1 MKDGKKEV
9 IVVQGP
15 PGSGKSAVAI
25 NLWIESVMKYSKE
38 KDCGNIVFVTTSGSQ
53 SDNWSEIFNYYG
65 YQYHASDLILK
76 ANDFNPGMSGGRMKN
91 ELLPLMEQINPKYVS
106 DDNEN
111 SLKYEYFEDYLDYMI
126 EHDMTR
132 NYKDNL
138 HFLSVVDEA
147 HALINPVADGFS
159 SNKTAGWCFQMGPQ
173 VYHIIRESQVSIFF
187 TDGKQSFRDNES
199 TKIEDIE
206 DGLKNW
212 VLSLHLFLL
221 RICSSVVPVPRN
233 MWIGLTVCLLRIR

>member
-1 MKDGKKEV
+1 
-9 IVVQGP
+9 
-15 PGSGKSAVAI
+15 
-25 NLWIESVMKYSKE
+25 
-38 KDCGNIVFVTTSGSQ
+38 
-53 SDNWSEIFNYYG
+53 
-65 YQYHASDLILK
+65 
-76 ANDFNPGMSGGRMKN
+76 
-91 ELLPLMEQINPKYVS
+91 MEQIDPKYVS

-111 SLKYEYFEDYLDYMI
+111 SLKYEYFEDYLKYMI

-199 TKIEDIE
+199 TK
-206 DGLKNW
+206 
-212 VLSLHLFLL
+212 
-221 RICSSVVPVPRN
+221 
-233 MWIGLTVCLLRIR
+233 